1 MFPVFSPITS
11 KWLRLWCCIQG
22 LSGKIS
28 LCSASDGW
36 AFKNNIDIDQH
47 RSLEDRLA
55 AAQILVQ
62 EDPLCPV
69 VVDDMNNS
77 CSIKYG
83 AMPERLYVLRA
94 GKVTYKVRRDI
105 SPPSWSCDRVST
117 TSSVGLKVLSL

>member
-1 MFPVFSPITS
+1 MAPVFSPITS
-11 KWLRLWCCIQG
+11 KWLRLWCCVQV
-22 LSGKIS
+22 LSSKIG

-36 AFKNNIDIDQH
+36 AFKNNIDIKQH
-47 RSLEDRLA
+47 RSLEERLS

-62 EDPLCPV
+62 EEPLCPV

-94 GKVTYKVRRDI
+94 GNVTYKVRRDI
-105 SPPSWSCDRVST
+105 SPPPWSCDRMST
-117 TSSVGLKVLSL
+117 PSSAALKALSL

>member
-1 MFPVFSPITS
+1 MAQALVLSS
-11 KWLRLWCCIQG
+11 KIG
-22 LSGKIS
+22 

-36 AFKNNIDIDQH
+36 AFKNNIDINQH
-47 RSLEDRLA
+47 RSLEERLS

-62 EDPLCPV
+62 EEPLCQV

-94 GKVTYKVRRDI
+94 GKVTYKVRRYI

-117 TSSVGLKVLSL
+117 PSSAALKALSL